1 MVIEFLTFI
10 VPLPKQKEWKTLD
23 ARIWTNF
30 LSTQDGF
37 LRKELWQSSDNSEKL
52 HAVIWWRDMESWK
65 AISEEQIKLVD
76 KDMGDYQIEPELRKF
91 SVIASPQ

>member
-1 MVIEFLTFI
+1 
-10 VPLPKQKEWKTLD
+10 
-23 ARIWTNF
+23 
-30 LSTQDGF
+30 
-37 LRKELWQSSDNSEKL
+37 
-52 HAVIWWRDMESWK
+52 MESWK